1 MNSVFFVVL
10 YLLAFGIGM
19 GGMPWMINSEIYPL
33 KFRSLAVDIEKLFR
47 RSSDGIDYD
56 GIDYS
61 DEDENES
68 ETLVQQE
75 LSMARKGN

>member
-1 MNSVFFVVL
+1 MNSIFFVVL

-19 GGMPWMINSEIYPL
+19 GGMPWTINSEIYPL
-33 KFRSLAVDIEKLFR
+33 KFRSLAIDIQKLFR
-47 RSSDGIDYD
+47 WSLDGIDYD
-56 GIDYS
+56 GIDHS
-61 DEDENES
+61 DKDDDES